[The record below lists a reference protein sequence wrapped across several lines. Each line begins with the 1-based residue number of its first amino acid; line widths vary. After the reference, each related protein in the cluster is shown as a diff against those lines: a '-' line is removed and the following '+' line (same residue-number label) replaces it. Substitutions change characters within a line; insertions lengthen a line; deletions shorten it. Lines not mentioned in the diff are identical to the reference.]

1 MIIEED
7 KINCFRIYAGELYF
21 TLASSNGPYT
31 LITWPEKLLFRLI
44 MPEGY
49 VFDGSMRELGSCY
62 AFIESQDDGLFKWVY
77 DCLNWY
83 IDPEERMERVWAKE
97 KVVLQECEYTYE
109 YCIDSDEIILTQ
121 PARVIIGYRNTLAD
135 FFPEMMAYHHGH
147 LFMALADTVF
157 EHRDVPVEGDGA
169 ARKLPLTFIPQI
181 HRIDGYCFGIGYDAA
196 TDLLYLNLPLKGT
209 HTHAALLLAQLPE
222 LEVLHGGRLLE
233 CITAF
238 VRKQKEK
245 ELPLGKYRP

>member
-21 TLASSNGPYT
+21 TLASSAGPYT

-49 VFDGSMRELGSCY
+49 MFDGSMKELGSCY

-83 IDPEERMERVWAKE
+83 IDTEERMERVWAKE
-97 KVVLQECEYTYE
+97 KVVLDGCEYTYE
-109 YCIDSDEIILTQ
+109 YCNGSDEIILTQ

-135 FFPEMMAYHHGH
+135 YFPEMMAYHHGH
-147 LFMALADTVF
+147 LFMALANTVF
-157 EHRDVPVEGDGA
+157 EHRDVPVDGDGA
-169 ARKLPLTFIPQI
+169 ARQLPLTFIPQI
-181 HRIDGYCFGIGYDAA
+181 HRIDGYCFGIAYDAA
-196 TDLLYLNLPLKGT
+196 TDLLYLNLPPKGT
-209 HTHAALLLAQLPE
+209 QTHAALLLAQLPE
-222 LEVLHGGRLLE
+222 LEVLHGGRLLQ

-245 ELPLGKYRP
+245 EMPLGKYRP